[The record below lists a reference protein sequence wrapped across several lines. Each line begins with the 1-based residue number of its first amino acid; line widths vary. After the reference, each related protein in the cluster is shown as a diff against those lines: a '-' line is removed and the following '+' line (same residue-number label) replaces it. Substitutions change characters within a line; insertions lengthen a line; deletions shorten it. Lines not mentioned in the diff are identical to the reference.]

1 MLKNNPFLISL
12 LVFGGFALLF
22 IVISTVSIVI
32 DDSTIAS
39 FLVWLFH
46 IDENSL
52 TNITL
57 AQFGVILSV
66 PSFIFA
72 KRSYE

>member
-1 MLKNNPFLISL
+1 MLKNNPFLISS

-22 IVISTVSIVI
+22 IIISTISIVI
-32 DDSTIAS
+32 NDNTVSS
-39 FLVWLFH
+39 FLVWIFH
-46 IDENSL
+46 IDPNSL
-52 TNITL
+52 TNVTL

-66 PSFIFA
+66 PAFIFA